1 MDPVT
6 QGSFFVAAMFGA
18 AAVGTASLNAQKVPV
33 TVPAPQFTDLSSSL
47 VVQDD
52 FFGQVRKNNTAFLA
66 GYNALPVPTTQSAD
80 YWNAFVAE
88 VPMTGRGAVRPP
100 FIVPATQSAAR
111 PPPPPSEPMPVYRLY
126 NAMLSNPQ

>member
-33 TVPAPQFTDLSSSL
+33 TVPAPQFTDLSSTV

-52 FFGQVRKNNTAFLA
+52 FFGQVRKNTSAFNSS
-66 GYNALPVPTTQSAD
+66 YNALPVPTSQSAD

-88 VPMTGRGAVRPP
+88 VPMTSRGAVRPP
-100 FIVPATQSAAR
+100 PIIPATHSAAR
-111 PPPPPSEPMPVYRLY
+111 PPPPPSEPMPVYRPY